1 MGFRI
6 NIDKDHYYGWMR
18 VSVNEESTLITIHD
32 YAYENEANKAI
43 FTGQTATAIEE
54 NPLSATEIYS
64 NGTNVF
70 VALPE
75 QVKTETTVN
84 IFDLTG
90 KMVKNYN
97 GVTGSVN
104 FNCDDLPS
112 GNYVVYVTEG
122 ELSIKKQVNSTK

>member
-54 NPLSATEIYS
+54 NRFRQQKSTAMAQMYS
-64 NGTNVF
+64 LRYPNR
-70 VALPE
+70 
-75 QVKTETTVN
+75 
-84 IFDLTG
+84 
-90 KMVKNYN
+90 
-97 GVTGSVN
+97 
-104 FNCDDLPS
+104 
-112 GNYVVYVTEG
+112 
-122 ELSIKKQVNSTK
+122 